1 MSDKSPRVSEKS
13 PHVKDKSPQ
22 SQLKSPRKSGKT
34 PRPEPTGADAP
45 DVASKTKQT
54 GELAVWYVHDMFLF
68 FSGCW
73 WRGGNGEGG
82 WTLQITVELQ
92 IRW

>member
-1 MSDKSPRVSEKS
+1 MSDKSPRVSDKS

-45 DVASKTKQT
+45 DVASKPKQT
-54 GELAVWYVHDMFLF
+54 GELAVWYVHEMFLF
-68 FSGCW
+68 FSRVW
-73 WRGGNGEGG
+73 VERG
-82 WTLQITVELQ
+82 
-92 IRW
+92 

>member
-1 MSDKSPRVSEKS
+1 MSDKSPSVSDKS

-54 GELAVWYVHDMFLF
+54 GELAVWYVHDMFFCF
-68 FSGCW
+68 FF
-73 WRGGNGEGG
+73 GGVGG
-82 WTLQITVELQ
+82 GG
-92 IRW
+92 